1 MNYLYTKI
9 LVVLA
14 MPILAHGQ
22 DCYSDLKNPP
32 EVSAGNLASLSSTLS
47 VVFKDK
53 TYNSLHYLIQVAGND
68 EIDDKFNV
76 ITQKE
81 TQEVLRYIYQDK
93 LTYDDLIKM
102 RNDLPNNR
110 YFKQL
115 NNLQQLDAQRVLD
128 DIIHV
133 ESRMNEFRNTSNM
146 YCRFALTDNPYDE
159 FPKESIFRKNFN
171 FETTPEEKEKI
182 IKLREGRSVSGLCWN
197 KKK

>member
-1 MNYLYTKI
+1 MNLIPIK
-9 LVVLA
+9 LLPLLL
-14 MPILAHGQ
+14 PILA
-22 DCYSDLKNPP
+22 YSQECNFSTKNPP
-32 EVSAGNLASLSSTLS
+32 EISSGNLESLSRIVS

-68 EIDDKFNV
+68 EIDDKANV

-81 TQEVLRYIYQDK
+81 TQEVLRYMHQDK

-102 RNDLPNNR
+102 REDLPRNI
-110 YFKQL
+110 YFKRL
-115 NNLQQLDAQRVLD
+115 SNLQQIDAQSVLD

-133 ESRMNEFRNTSNM
+133 ETRMNEYRNTSNM

-159 FPKESIFRKNFN
+159 FPRESIFRKSFD
-171 FETTPEEKEKI
+171 FETTKEEKEKI
-182 IKLREGRSVSGLCWN
+182 IKLREGRGVSGLCWN